1 MELKVTTLDGNEAGS
16 VELSDAIFGL
26 KPRPDILQRCVRWQL
41 AKRQR
46 GTHKV
51 KNRSE
56 INRTG
61 KKIYRQKGT
70 GGARHGSARANVF
83 RGGGRA
89 FGPVVR
95 SHAID
100 LPKKVRALA
109 LKHALSSKA
118 KDGGIVVLD
127 QAAIDGDKAKTKGLK
142 ERFGKLGFTSALIVD
157 GAELNDTFALA
168 ARNIPN
174 IDVLPIR
181 GINVYDIMRREKLV
195 LTRAALT
202 ALEAR
207 FK

>member
-1 MELKVTTLDGNEAGS
+1 MEVKITTLDGKDAGKVS
-16 VELSDAIFGL
+16 LSKEIFGL
-26 KPRPDILQRCVRWQL
+26 DPRADILQRCVNWQL

-46 GTHKV
+46 GTHKT
-51 KNRSE
+51 KGRSE

-61 KKIYRQKGT
+61 KKMYAQKGT
-70 GGARHGSARANVF
+70 GQARHGPASVVQF
-83 RGGGRA
+83 RGGGRV

-118 KDGGIVVLD
+118 KDGGLVV
-127 QAAIDGDKAKTKGLK
+127 IDKASVKDAKTKALAAQ
-142 ERFGKLGFTSALIVD
+142 FGKLGFANALIID
-157 GAELNDTFALA
+157 GAEVEANFRTA
-168 ARNIPN
+168 ARNLPN
-174 IDVLPIR
+174 IDVLPVQ
-181 GINVYDIMRREKLV
+181 GINVYDIMRRKTLV
-195 LTRAALT
+195 LTKAAVD

>member
-1 MELKVTTLDGNEAGS
+1 MEVKVTTLDGTAAGS
-16 VELSDAIFGL
+16 VTLSDAIFGL
-26 KPRPDILQRCVRWQL
+26 TPRTDLIQRCVKWQL

-51 KNRSE
+51 KNRAE

-61 KKIYRQKGT
+61 KKMYRQKGT
-70 GGARHGSARANVF
+70 GSARHGSARVNIF

-109 LKHALSSKA
+109 LRHALSAKA
-118 KDGGIVVLD
+118 QDGGIVVLD
-127 QAAIDGDKAKTKGLK
+127 RAAVNAGKTKAL
-142 ERFGKLGFTSALIVD
+142 RDHFGKLGLTNALIIDGSEVD
-157 GAELNDTFALA
+157 ANFRLA

-174 IDVLPIR
+174 IDVLPVQ
-181 GINVYDIMRREKLV
+181 GINVYDILRRHTLV
-195 LTRAALT
+195 LTKAALD

-207 FK
+207 FR